1 MTVCQV
7 EGSRAPIL
15 RPPLLVAP
23 MPLAGGLQTAEP
35 KVDAGFVPSRVFSIR
50 YQRDGALVQSVDP
63 RLPIRVQVEHELLE
77 PRRGPPDP

>member
-35 KVDAGFVPSRVFSIR
+35 KVDAGFVPSFSEITFNHR
-50 YQRDGALVQSVDP
+50 GCSVSATNGMGRWFN
-63 RLPIRVQVEHELLE
+63 RLILGCRFAS
-77 PRRGPPDP
+77 RSSTSC